1 MHEIDMGNLS
11 LDDVTAQSGN
21 MWPNAWDVPGHL
33 HMVFNALKKGVQAM
47 RQWPEIEKAFRSI
60 ANFLGKRGLRR
71 RFVAKCCVN
80 LGPQTALFKYWSGG
94 NFSWRWEKLYV
105 FLVQLVMRLPVL
117 ISRYDSGAMAAA
129 GRQAVQVDGEIQDDE
144 ETKSILGSM
153 QIALQVTSLH
163 FFNEMLYVK
172 VQAVCYEASWIEAC
186 YCHPLTAA
194 QRETHLPGQHRKH
207 EPFHCPWSGRRIVE
221 MTLGHPE
228 VAMRSIV
235 EASSP
240 QMNEM
245 LSRMSTNERGECV
258 AARDVL
264 VTTITE
270 EWKAKFSY
278 ANEYPIKFLKV
289 LCPYIQ

>member
-1 MHEIDMGNLS
+1 
-11 LDDVTAQSGN
+11 
-21 MWPNAWDVPGHL
+21 
-33 HMVFNALKKGVQAM
+33 
-47 RQWPEIEKAFRSI
+47 
-60 ANFLGKRGLRR
+60 
-71 RFVAKCCVN
+71 
-80 LGPQTALFKYWSGG
+80 
-94 NFSWRWEKLYV
+94 
-105 FLVQLVMRLPVL
+105 
-117 ISRYDSGAMAAA
+117 
-129 GRQAVQVDGEIQDDE
+129 
-144 ETKSILGSM
+144 
-153 QIALQVTSLH
+153 
-163 FFNEMLYVK
+163 
-172 VQAVCYEASWIEAC
+172 
-186 YCHPLTAA
+186 
-194 QRETHLPGQHRKH
+194 
-207 EPFHCPWSGRRIVE
+207 